1 MESDMYKDGLF
12 WLNDAQ
18 WGRLEGFL
26 SICRKGAHR
35 VDDRR
40 VISGIIHVIQTG
52 TPWRAAPKEYGS
64 AKTLYNRFYRWSKQ
78 GMWRDIFALLV
89 KASDPLEIGLI
100 DGTIIRVH
108 QTATAQKGGAV
119 INPWAKVVGA
129 EPQKYTP

>member
-1 MESDMYKDGLF
+1 MNKDGVF

-26 SICRKGAHR
+26 SFCRKGAHR

-40 VISGIIHVIQTG
+40 VISGLIHVIQTG
-52 TPWRAAPKEYGS
+52 TPWRAAPKDYGS
-64 AKTLYNRFYRWSKQ
+64 SKTLYNRFYRWSKQ
-78 GMWRDIFALLV
+78 GMWTEIFALLV

-129 EPQKYTP
+129 EPQKYTQ